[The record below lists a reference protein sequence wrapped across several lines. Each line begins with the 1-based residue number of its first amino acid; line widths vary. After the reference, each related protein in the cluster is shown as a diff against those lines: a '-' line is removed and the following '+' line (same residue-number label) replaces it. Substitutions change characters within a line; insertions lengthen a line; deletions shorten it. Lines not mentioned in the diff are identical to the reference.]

1 MDLKSARSADAN
13 PIEYAIPFGHILAEE
28 FGKELD
34 SWFTR
39 YANER
44 YYGRST
50 YIMADSVDSMILSL
64 QSWLDEIAFAKQN
77 VLRLKSTA
85 AVDGLADDIKYL
97 EERGKSLLNDLRD
110 TLDQHVGLLSIK
122 ASEKAISESHR
133 VNRLTY
139 AAFIFIP
146 LSLITSVFGMN
157 VSALGSGPAPIWLPF
172 VISAL
177 TLVISVTYM
186 WWASKTSAS
195 RAEWKYHALSTLWRV
210 IELSFCFFLRSP
222 VEIYTRVGLWVLG
235 LVRHAGMSCQW
246 PQNRLDSLEESM
258 GGLIH
263 MRVSVKSKVD
273 SWFRSIQLLVPF
285 LRPKPTRRRSVQT
298 TSDDEGPSLVQ
309 RWRHNIDMQS

>member
-44 YYGRST
+44 YFRKST

-64 QSWLDEIAFAKQN
+64 QSWLGEIAFAKQN

-85 AVDGLADDIKYL
+85 AIDRLADDIKYL

-133 VNRLTY
+133 VN
-139 AAFIFIP
+139 
-146 LSLITSVFGMN
+146 
-157 VSALGSGPAPIWLPF
+157 
-172 VISAL
+172 
-177 TLVISVTYM
+177 
-186 WWASKTSAS
+186 
-195 RAEWKYHALSTLWRV
+195 
-210 IELSFCFFLRSP
+210 
-222 VEIYTRVGLWVLG
+222 
-235 LVRHAGMSCQW
+235 
-246 PQNRLDSLEESM
+246 
-258 GGLIH
+258 
-263 MRVSVKSKVD
+263 
-273 SWFRSIQLLVPF
+273 
-285 LRPKPTRRRSVQT
+285 
-298 TSDDEGPSLVQ
+298 
-309 RWRHNIDMQS
+309 